1 MEKRQKLVSE
11 KDPLTISRNSIPIDL
26 FISILS
32 RLPVKSIARC
42 RCVSKQWASILRRP
56 DFTDLF
62 LKVSSTRPC
71 LLFTFNLNGKWLFF
85 SAPQHQNSSLLAADR
100 HMSFSTENDSSGML
114 RPVCG
119 LLCTLER
126 NPFICNPSTGQ
137 YTTLPKATWAES
149 RVVDIYFGYDPIGKL
164 FKVLHMSKD
173 YSRVL
178 SLGTG
183 ELSWRTIEC
192 SISHCSA
199 SDGICINGV
208 VYYLAAC
215 NGTRL
220 HTPIKLVCFD
230 VRFEKFKFLDVN
242 SMIWMSTL
250 VNFNGKLGAI
260 LPDELFLF
268 SERSTRL
275 EMWVLDDVE
284 NGKWSKHI
292 YEFPSSWKN
301 LVGDKF
307 LYIVGMIGTG
317 EIVFAPYYREE
328 NLYIFYY
335 NVVSNT
341 VVRVEIQLGIVVP
354 DRPKIYTFIDHV
366 EDVKLMEVLGSS

>member
-85 SAPQHQNSSLLAADR
+85 SAPQHQNSCILLAADR
-100 HMSFSTENDSSGML
+100 HMSFSTEN
-114 RPVCG
+114 
-119 LLCTLER
+119 
-126 NPFICNPSTGQ
+126 
-137 YTTLPKATWAES
+137 
-149 RVVDIYFGYDPIGKL
+149 
-164 FKVLHMSKD
+164 
-173 YSRVL
+173 VL

-260 LPDELFLF
+260 LPDELTESIEL
-268 SERSTRL
+268 RVL
-275 EMWVLDDVE
+275 EDPE
-284 NGKWSKHI
+284 EGKWSRHI
-292 YEFPSSWKN
+292 YIFPPIWKN
-301 LVGDKF
+301 LVAQEYF
-307 LYIVGMIGTG
+307 LCVVGMTHSG
-317 EIVFAPYYREE
+317 EIVFSSYFPSDP
-328 NLYIFYY
+328 FYVLRY
-335 NVVSNT
+335 NVERNT
-341 VVRVEIQLGIVVP
+341 IIKVEIQRLGSRKGSEIF
-354 DRPKIYTFIDHV
+354 TFIDHV
-366 EDVKLMEVLGSS
+366 ENVKHI